1 MPVFKKK
8 AVIPSNPNPNP
19 SANNSAP
26 MPKPGNNKY
35 NQKISIGKHTFT
47 TVFCV

>member
-8 AVIPSNPNPNP
+8 GSHSP

-47 TVFCV
+47 TDFCV